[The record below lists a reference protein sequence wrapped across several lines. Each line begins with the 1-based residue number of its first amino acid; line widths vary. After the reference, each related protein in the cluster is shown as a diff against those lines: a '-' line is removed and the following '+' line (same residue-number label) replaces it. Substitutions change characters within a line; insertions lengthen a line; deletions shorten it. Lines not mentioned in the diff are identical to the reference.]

1 MTDDVSRGEKPLQ
14 SKSLINQKM
23 PNSTLLAAVSV
34 LSASLGVTAAQAA
47 GETKIEAGAAREF
60 GRKVAETQSTTQ
72 KKTVKTNIPV
82 NPKDSN
88 QVKWGTGPGP
98 AVLPNPHPLPP
109 SEGGPNK

>member
-60 GRKVAETQSTTQ
+60 SRKVAETQSTNQ
-72 KKTVKTNIPV
+72 KKTVKTNNPV
-82 NPKDSN
+82 NPKGSN

>member
-1 MTDDVSRGEKPLQ
+1 MTDDGSRGEKPLQ

-34 LSASLGVTAAQAA
+34 LSASLGVAAAQAA
-47 GETKIEAGAAREF
+47 GETKIDAGAAREF
-60 GRKVAETQSTTQ
+60 GTKVAETQSTNQ
-72 KKTVKTNIPV
+72 KKTVKTNNPV

-109 SEGGPNK
+109 SEGGTNK